1 MLVSGCKKGASQ
13 VLNKI
18 LSILAAVM
26 AALAGVFFWSSKRAN
41 DKAKRYQD
49 ELEAQ
54 KDANTQNS
62 HTINKQL
69 NEDRIDDEINKLSA
83 SDVSSRLRKYARNS
97 NEV

>member
-1 MLVSGCKKGASQ
+1 M
-13 VLNKI
+13 LNKI

-26 AALAGVFFWSSKRAN
+26 AALAGIFFWSSKRAN
-41 DKAKRYQD
+41 DKAERYQD

-62 HTINKQL
+62 HTIEKQIE
-69 NEDRIDDEINKLSA
+69 EDQIDDEINKLSA

-97 NEV
+97 DKV